1 VSDSIHNA
9 ILKLLAIL
17 LGLWGLVQLIEGLDR
32 AGALG
37 KVSAVIWGILVV
49 VTAIGFF
56 RMRGWAF
63 LLVSVGLLGS
73 FFVTLVDLLMAIDR
87 GEGAKG
93 RAFCFVATIALI
105 GYLGRWSMERRF
117 RPHLES
123 SGQH

>member
-1 VSDSIHNA
+1 MSDSIHNA
-9 ILKLLAIL
+9 VLKLLAIL

-87 GEGAKG
+87 GEGARGK
-93 RAFCFVATIALI
+93 AFCFVATIALI

-123 SGQH
+123 LSHH

>member
-1 VSDSIHNA
+1 MNDSLHNA

-17 LGLWGLVQLIEGLDR
+17 LGLWGLVHLIEGLDK
-32 AGALG
+32 AGAFG
-37 KVSAVIWGILVV
+37 KIGAVVWGLLVI

-63 LLVSVGLLGS
+63 LLVSAGLLGA
-73 FFVTLVDLLMAIDR
+73 FFVTLIDMLVAMDR

-93 RAFCFVATIALI
+93 KAFWFVLTVVLI

-117 RPHLES
+117 RPHLDTA
-123 SGQH
+123 GHH

>member
-1 VSDSIHNA
+1 MNDSFHNA
-9 ILKLLAIL
+9 AIKLLAIL
-17 LGLWGLVQLIEGLDR
+17 LGLFGLVQLIEGLDR

-37 KVSAVIWGILVV
+37 KITAVVWGILVV

-73 FFVTLVDLLMAIDR
+73 FFITLVDLLMALDR
-87 GEGAKG
+87 GEGARGK
-93 RAFCFVATIALI
+93 AFCFVLTIALI

-123 SGQH
+123 QGHH